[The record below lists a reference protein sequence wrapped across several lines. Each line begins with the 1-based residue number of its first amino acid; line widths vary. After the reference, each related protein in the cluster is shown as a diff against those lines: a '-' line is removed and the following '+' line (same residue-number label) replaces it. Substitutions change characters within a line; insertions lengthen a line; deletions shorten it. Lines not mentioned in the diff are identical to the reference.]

1 MSPTDTTAA
10 VLSDEH
16 IVAYIDGALS
26 QDACA
31 QIEAILAESPDAR
44 ARLAMLES
52 GDRPFREAL
61 DTVLPQAPIARLLAG
76 LYDTSAPT
84 PLHSPQSDVRM
95 VPQTTPRPEPSVSH
109 VTHSNWASL
118 AAAASVLVAL
128 FGGFMGGTLFPG
140 SATNDPI
147 SATTPQLATAPAQ
160 TTPRGWRQA
169 VADYQ
174 ILFNEDS
181 LTPDQG
187 GDAGLSMA
195 NATLGLP
202 LDGVATDLDTLNFR
216 RVQVLGFNGKAL
228 VQLAYL
234 SKDGQPVSFCVIAS
248 GKPDAARAFE
258 TRNGLGIVH
267 WISGGFG
274 FMLIGNV
281 AETALSQMAD
291 QLGRRVGI

>member
-1 MSPTDTTAA
+1 MSPTDTTAV

-16 IVAYIDGALS
+16 LVAYIDGALS
-26 QDACA
+26 RDACA

-61 DTVLPQAPIARLLAG
+61 DTVLPQAPIARLRAG
-76 LYDTSAPT
+76 MYGTSGPT

-95 VPQTTPRPEPSVSH
+95 VPQPAPRPEPSVSH

-128 FGGFMGGTLFPG
+128 FGGFMGGTLMSG
-140 SATNDPI
+140 
-147 SATTPQLATAPAQ
+147 TTGNAPSGDTAAKAIKAV
-160 TTPRGWRQA
+160 TAAPRGWRQA

-174 ILFNEDS
+174 VLFNEDS
-181 LTPDQG
+181 LTPYQG
-187 GDAGLSMA
+187 GDAGLSTA

-202 LDGVATDLDTLNFR
+202 LNGIAKDLDNLNFR

-234 SKDGQPVSFCVIAS
+234 AKDGQPVSFCVIAS

-274 FMLIGNV
+274 FMLIGKV
-281 AETALSQMAD
+281 AENSLHQMAD
-291 QLGRRVGI
+291 QLGQHIGI